1 MSANDHEEAPMEP
14 AAPPTT
20 IDYEALVRARITLE
34 AESQRIY
41 SGVATSDN
49 AKYDGIIYQQL
60 QVAENAVFQALNVL
74 SAYGGDLEAGRLVH
88 VRQWPPPAE
97 EE

>member
-1 MSANDHEEAPMEP
+1 MTANDPEEAPMEP

-20 IDYEALVRARITLE
+20 IDYEALVRARITLKVE
-34 AESQRIY
+34 AERLY
-41 SGVATSDN
+41 SGVSTSDN

-60 QVAENAVFQALNVL
+60 QVAEDAVFQALNIL
-74 SAYGGDLEAGRLVH
+74 SSYGGDPEAERLMFVK
-88 VRQWPPPAE
+88 QWPPPAE